1 MPSYPS
7 ANKARLLEI
16 VKTKSV
22 FYGDFVLASGARSS
36 HYFDC
41 RLTTLNPEGAWLV
54 GNVLFEAIRAEEQ
67 ARGLRIEAVGGLTM
81 GADPI
86 SISIGI
92 VSHLNTP
99 GRPIEVFVVR
109 KAPKDHGQTK
119 LIEGAAVQGRSVAV
133 IDDVITRG
141 DSTLKAVDA
150 IEAAGGKVVLA
161 VVLVD
166 REEGGRAKIEARG
179 IPVVSIF
186 KKSDVLRVAPAA

>member
-1 MPSYPS
+1 MSQL
-7 ANKARLLEI
+7 ATNRARLLEI
-16 VKTKSV
+16 VKARSV
-22 FYGDFVLASGARSS
+22 FHGDFVLASGARSP

-41 RLTTLNPEGAWLV
+41 RLTSLNPEGAWLV
-54 GNVLFEAIRAEEQ
+54 GNVILELIRAEEE
-67 ARGLRIEAVGGLTM
+67 ARSLRVEAVGGLTM

-86 SISIGI
+86 SLSIGI
-92 VSHLNTP
+92 SSHLRTP
-99 GRPIEVFVVR
+99 ERPIEVFVVR

-119 LIEGAAVQGRSVAV
+119 LIEGPSVQGRSVAV

-161 VVLVD
+161 AVLLD

-179 IPVVSIF
+179 IPVISVF
-186 KKSDVLRVAPAA
+186 RKSDVL

>member
-1 MPSYPS
+1 MPNLE
-7 ANKARLLEI
+7 ANKSRLLEI
-16 VKTKSV
+16 VKARSV

-41 RLTTLNPEGAWLV
+41 RLTSLNPEGAWLV
-54 GNVLFEAIRAEEQ
+54 GNVLLDLIRAEET

-86 SISIGI
+86 SLAVGIS
-92 VSHLNTP
+92 SHLANP
-99 GRPIEVFVVR
+99 QAPIEVFVVR

-119 LIEGAAVQGRSVAV
+119 LIEGPSVKGRSIAV

-161 VVLVD
+161 AVLVD

-179 IPVVSIF
+179 IPVISVF
-186 KKSDVLRVAPAA
+186 RKSDVLRPGG